1 MARSMLSATATQDPP
16 PPLLSRS
23 PIPPEGSNPPPP
35 EPPYATENDTWG
47 TISFPE
53 ADDYA
58 WSCAEA
64 AKGTS
69 AVEEYVPLEMRGV
82 TPQSKPV
89 PHERRPALRQS
100 EIWRG
105 QTIHKFCVA
114 SKLREAGMT
123 TEASTL
129 ESCHSWYTFVVCG
142 DCGLVRKF
150 PNRCDLFFCPE
161 CAHHLQNERKRQVQW
176 WTGLIQQP
184 KHVVLTIKNIW
195 DLTAGH
201 VDELRSMF
209 TKLRRR
215 KFARNWKGG
224 FYRLECTNDGNGWH
238 LHIHCLIDAKWIDA
252 DELKQ
257 QWLSVTNGLGYIVRV
272 RDCRQAH
279 YLNEVTKYVA
289 KGAQLAAWKPSEIAT
304 FVRAFTGRR
313 TFGVFGSLYGAR
325 TKFAEFI
332 ASIRKARPKC
342 ECGSCNVTYY
352 DEAKFLSLGLIPNS
366 TSKPRPPPPVDH
378 QLALIPAPACFP
390 D

>member
-1 MARSMLSATATQDPP
+1 M
-16 PPLLSRS
+16 
-23 PIPPEGSNPPPP
+23 P
-35 EPPYATENDTWG
+35 EPPLQW
-47 TISFPE
+47 SSVSWPE
-53 ADDYA
+53 EEDFA

-69 AVEEYVPLEMRGV
+69 APEECIPLEMRGV
-82 TPQSKPV
+82 TPQNNPV
-89 PHERRPALRQS
+89 PHHRKPTLRQS

-114 SKLREAGMT
+114 SKLRDAGMNA
-123 TEASTL
+123 EASTL
-129 ESCHSWYTFVVCG
+129 ENCHSYYTFCVCG
-142 DCGLVRKF
+142 DCGQVRKF
-150 PNRCDLFFCPE
+150 PNRCDLFYCPE

-215 KFARNWKGG
+215 KFARNWEGG

-252 DELKQ
+252 DQLKQ
-257 QWLSVTNGLGYIVRV
+257 QWMSVTNGLGYIVRV
-272 RDCRQAH
+272 RDCRQAD

-332 ASIRKARPKC
+332 ASIREARPKC
-342 ECGSCNVTYY
+342 SCGSCNVTYY
-352 DEAKFLSLGLIPNS
+352 DEAKFLAMDLIPEDK
-366 TSKPRPPPPVDH
+366 SKPRPPPTVDQ
-378 QLALIPAPACFP
+378 QLPLIPAPACYP